1 MYKIYAESSS
11 VTMKYKRKGEWPMG
25 IFSKF
30 FVSFGANKNKYLP
43 APPEKNATDLSLG
56 DIAGCSA
63 TPYKTIA
70 SFDLNLEAPKYVGA
84 IPEATIKFYP
94 LD

>member
-1 MYKIYAESSS
+1 
-11 VTMKYKRKGEWPMG
+11 MG

-30 FVSFGANKNKYLP
+30 FVSFGTSKNKYLP
-43 APPEKNATDLSLG
+43 APLDKSNTNLYIGDTTSCIATS
-56 DIAGCSA
+56 
-63 TPYKTIA
+63 YKTLA

-84 IPEATIKFYP
+84 VPDATIKFYP

>member
-1 MYKIYAESSS
+1 
-11 VTMKYKRKGEWPMG
+11 MG

-30 FVSFGANKNKYLP
+30 FVSFGTNKNKYLP
-43 APPEKNATDLSLG
+43 APSNKSSTNLIIG
-56 DIAGCSA
+56 DIAECSA

-84 IPEATIKFYP
+84 IPDATIKFYP